1 MADISKHR
9 ARSLAAGILLLA
21 AALRLWA
28 FAPYDTVHA
37 DEFMQYLEQ
46 AHRLASGYGLVPWES
61 RYGIRSP
68 LIPDLLA
75 GPMALGAAIAPGS
88 AAPLMAARLIFA
100 LLCLAV
106 VPAAYA
112 IGRATSR
119 VHGLVA
125 MLVAAVWYESVLF
138 GVHVLSESLATAA
151 ALGGSAALLHVERR
165 YWGLAAGSLLA
176 LAVLLRAPY
185 AAYVGPLILLS
196 AGRDLRLWR
205 HLALGALP
213 ALALSALADIA
224 AGLTPFSWIWRS
236 YALNM
241 GGRAAAFGV
250 HPPLQYL
257 EHLWV
262 RLFPAGLAILIGAC
276 LAPARYRPMLA
287 GALLNI
293 AAHSL
298 IPHKE
303 YRFIWLSVLVLVI
316 LAAITSVGLVDRLLA
331 ARKAYPHARSGAI
344 GALSA
349 MWCALSG
356 ATLLFTGGTDSFRG
370 GRQITLAVVEA
381 GRRPQTC
388 GIALASS
395 DRRHAATF
403 LLAHP
408 AELYLL
414 PDGMIRG
421 TEPVP
426 PAVTQAANALILT
439 GSARPPAGYRPR
451 GCRDAQGQTACLFVR
466 EGGCHPGEAARGM
479 TYQAVM
485 LKDDV

>member
-1 MADISKHR
+1 MGIAVAAI
-9 ARSLAAGILLLA
+9 AVLAV
-21 AALRLWA
+21 ALRLCA
-28 FAPYDTVHA
+28 FSPWDSVHA

-46 AHRLASGYGLVPWES
+46 AHRVATGHGLVPWEA

-75 GPMALGAAIAPGS
+75 APMALGGETG
-88 AAPLMAARLIFA
+88 LMAARLVFA
-100 LLCLAV
+100 LLCLGA

-119 VHGLVA
+119 AHGLMA
-125 MLVAAVWYESVLF
+125 MLVAAVWYEAVLF
-138 GVHVLSESLATAA
+138 GVHVLSESLAAAA
-151 ALGGSAALLHVERR
+151 ALGGSAALLHAQRR
-165 YWGLAAGSLLA
+165 RWALAAGFLLA
-176 LAVLLRAPY
+176 LAVILRVPY
-185 AAYVGPLILLS
+185 AGYAAPLVVLS
-196 AGRDLRLWR
+196 AGRDLALWR
-205 HLALGALP
+205 RLLLGALP
-213 ALALSALADIA
+213 ALALSALADA
-224 AGLTPFSWIWRS
+224 AASQIPFAWIWKN

-241 GGRAAAFGV
+241 GHERAAAFGV
-250 HPPLQYL
+250 HPAWQYA

-262 RLFPAGLAILIGAC
+262 RLFPAAIPILAGAC

-303 YRFIWLSVLVLVI
+303 YRFIWLSVLAIVI
-316 LAAITSVGLVDRLLA
+316 LAAIASVDLVDRLLA
-331 ARKAYPHARSGAI
+331 ARQASARARAP
-344 GALSA
+344 ALTVMA
-349 MWCALSG
+349 ALWCLLSG
-356 ATLLFTGGTDSFRG
+356 GTLLATGGEASFRS
-370 GRQITLAVVEA
+370 GRQITEAVVEA

-403 LLAHP
+403 LLAHR
-408 AELYLL
+408 AQLYLL

-421 TEPVP
+421 TEPLS
-426 PAVTQAANALILT
+426 PAVARAADALVMT
-439 GSARPPAGYRPR
+439 GTARPPAPYRQAT
-451 GCRDAQGQTACLFVR
+451 CRESEGERACLFLR
-466 EGGCHPGEAARGM
+466 PGGCDPAAARGF

>member
-1 MADISKHR
+1 MAAI
-9 ARSLAAGILLLA
+9 AVLAV
-21 AALRLWA
+21 ALRLYA
-28 FAPYDTVHA
+28 FSPWDSVHA

-46 AHRLASGYGLVPWES
+46 AHRVATGHGLVPWEA

-75 GPMALGAAIAPGS
+75 GPMALVGGLTGVS
-88 AAPLMAARLIFA
+88 ATRALFA
-100 LLCLAV
+100 LLCLGV

-119 VHGLVA
+119 THGLMA
-125 MLVAAVWYESVLF
+125 MLVAAIWYESVLF
-138 GVHVLSESLATAA
+138 GVHVLSESLAAAA
-151 ALGGSAALLHVERR
+151 ALGGSAALLHAERR
-165 YWGLAAGSLLA
+165 RWAFAAGFLLA
-176 LAVLLRAPY
+176 LAVILRVPY
-185 AAYVGPLILLS
+185 AAYAAPLVLLS
-196 AGRDLRLWR
+196 ARRDLVLWR
-205 HLALGALP
+205 RLMLGALP
-213 ALALSALADIA
+213 ALALSALADAA
-224 AGLTPFSWIWRS
+224 AGQIPFAWIWKN

-241 GGRAAAFGV
+241 GHERAAAFGV
-250 HPPLQYL
+250 HPAWQYA

-262 RLFPAGLAILIGAC
+262 RLFPAAIPILAGAC
-276 LAPARYRPMLA
+276 LAPARYRPMLV
-287 GALLNI
+287 GALVNI

-303 YRFIWLSVLVLVI
+303 YRFIWLSVLVIVV
-316 LAAITSVGLVDRLLA
+316 LAAIASVDLVDRLLA
-331 ARKAYPHARSGAI
+331 ARQASPKTRAPALAVMAGLWCL
-344 GALSA
+344 LSA
-349 MWCALSG
+349 G
-356 ATLLFTGGTDSFRG
+356 TLLATGGGASFRS
-370 GRQITLAVVEA
+370 GRQITEAVVEA

-421 TEPVP
+421 TEPLS
-426 PAVTQAANALILT
+426 PAVARAADALVMTGTARAPAPYRQAAC
-439 GSARPPAGYRPR
+439 REAGGER
-451 GCRDAQGQTACLFVR
+451 ACLFVR
-466 EGGCHPGEAARGM
+466 DGGCDPATARDL